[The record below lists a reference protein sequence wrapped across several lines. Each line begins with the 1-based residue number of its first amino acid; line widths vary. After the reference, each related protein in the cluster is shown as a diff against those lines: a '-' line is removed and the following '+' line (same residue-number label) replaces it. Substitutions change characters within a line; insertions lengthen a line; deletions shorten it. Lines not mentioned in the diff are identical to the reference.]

1 MAKKT
6 ATAHK
11 RGWQQWTEREGRA
24 ALDELARSGVS
35 LSRFAKTTGVSTT
48 RLAYWKG
55 RLGPVTEPAF
65 VQVELPRRDS
75 VSTGRHFEVVAG
87 RVVVRVRE
95 DIDLDQLARIVEALD
110 RVIAPC

>member
-1 MAKKT
+1 MSKKN

-48 RLAYWKG
+48 RLAYWKS
-55 RLGPVTEPAF
+55 RLARVTEPAF
-65 VQVELPRRDS
+65 VQVELPRCDS
-75 VSTGRHFEVVAG
+75 APTGRQFEVVAG
-87 RVVVRVRE
+87 RVVVRVSE
-95 DIDLDQLARIVEALD
+95 DIDLNQLARIVEALD
-110 RVIAPC
+110 RVLAQ